1 MRFRVLLFAFL
12 LVAGLATP
20 ALASGPIGT
29 YYLTAG
35 DQNTNWAVQGPNVV
49 LQQPQNC
56 APFCGLGGE
65 YAIALD
71 ASVRTLGNGN
81 GLLLPGSEY
90 TYGLVPT
97 GVKYPY
103 PVANAG
109 FYDGTQDGTHNYS
122 VDFRAGGVF
131 SFDTN
136 WANPQLLFN
145 LSSPGYLGITFDR
158 FNNSLWI
165 STFDNGNTV
174 ADYTLGGVLISS
186 FNTSFGSISSLAM
199 DVNGTLWM
207 GSQNT
212 FGTFYNYSTAGAFL
226 GSVFYPALANQ
237 NTLGGEIAATP
248 EPGTLGLLGAGLAGA
263 FGLLRRRRRS

>member
-1 MRFRVLLFAFL
+1 MKFRILLFAFL

-35 DQNTNWAVQGPNVV
+35 DTGMNWAVQGPNVV
-49 LQQPQNC
+49 LQHPQNC

-71 ASVRTLGNGN
+71 ASVRTLGNSPFI
-81 GLLLPGSEY
+81 PGSEY
-90 TYGLVPT
+90 TYGLVAT
-97 GVKYPY
+97 GVKYAY
-103 PVANAG
+103 PVNAH

-122 VDFRAGGVF
+122 VGMGTGRVF

-136 WANPQLLFN
+136 WTNPQLLFSLN
-145 LSSPGYLGITFDR
+145 VFGYLGITYDR
-158 FNNSLWI
+158 FNNSLWL
-165 STFDNGNTV
+165 SKFSGGNRV

-186 FNTSFGSISSLAM
+186 FNTPFSSISSLAM

-207 GSQNT
+207 GSQGT
-212 FGTFYNYSTAGAFL
+212 LGTFYNYSTAGAFL

-237 NTLGGEIAATP
+237 NTLGGEIAATATP
-248 EPGTLGLLGAGLAGA
+248 EPGTLGLLATGIAGG
-263 FGLLRRRRRS
+263 FGLLRRLRRS